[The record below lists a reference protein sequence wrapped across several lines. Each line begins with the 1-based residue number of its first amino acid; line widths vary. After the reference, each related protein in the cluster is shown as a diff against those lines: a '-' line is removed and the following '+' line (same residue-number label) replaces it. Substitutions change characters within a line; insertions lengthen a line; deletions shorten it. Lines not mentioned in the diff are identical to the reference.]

1 MAIESKSELL
11 DALEILHAELEL
23 GGEREWGLLLGAALA
38 GILSS
43 EGMETVRTLL
53 RKLRSSDTA
62 TRLGLQGRISEAL
75 SYLDL
80 MLGQEPQY

>member
-1 MAIESKSELL
+1 
-11 DALEILHAELEL
+11 
-23 GGEREWGLLLGAALA
+23 LLLAAALA
-38 GILSS
+38 GIFSS